1 MSFNSWRSYMKF
13 SYAVKNKSR
22 YVLDQ
27 ESQEFLKAIEDTC
40 VSRLE
45 VIPPGSLM
53 WRAQAGHDDR
63 EYYQD
68 DIYIDDFPVPYPENR
83 MRPLLNSASE
93 GRANPK
99 GIPCLYVASTKETAM
114 SEIRPWL
121 GSIISVARFTND
133 RELRIIDFSKHFG
146 KRASFYLQEPSDA
159 EKIEAVWRDI
169 DNAFSEPVTNSDLKS
184 DYAPTQIIAELIKS
198 LGYDGIAFK
207 SSLSDGYNLAL
218 FDLDS
223 AKFKSCE
230 LQEAKEIKF
239 SFGGVSTPFNPI

>member
-13 SYAVKNKSR
+13 SYSVKNKSR

-27 ESQEFLKAIEDTC
+27 EAQEFLKAIENTC
-40 VSRLE
+40 ASRLE
-45 VIPPGSLM
+45 VIPEGSLM
-53 WRAQAGHDDR
+53 WRAQAGHDYR
-63 EYYQD
+63 EYYQN
-68 DIYIDDFPVPYPENR
+68 DIHIDDFPVPYSESR
-83 MRPLLNSASE
+83 MKPLLNGASE

-99 GIPCLYVASTKETAM
+99 GIPCLYLASTKETAM

-121 GSIISVARFTND
+121 GSIISVARFSNE
-133 RELRIIDFSKHFG
+133 RELRIIDFSNHFG
-146 KRASFYLQEPSDA
+146 KRASFYFQEPSEA

-218 FDLDS
+218 FKLDS

-230 LQEAKEIKF
+230 LYEAKEVKF
-239 SFGGVSTPFNPI
+239 SFGGVSTPFNPR